1 MRIIYQQSRKSQL
14 IKFTENILT
23 SLAGGG
29 LDALRLLSMAAAAAA
44 TAAADDERTSLLTSA
59 ADDGSECS
67 TEEEGIGIACCFDRA
82 SRTLIGEL
90 IDYDY
95 R

>member
-1 MRIIYQQSRKSQL
+1 
-14 IKFTENILT
+14 
-23 SLAGGG
+23 
-29 LDALRLLSMAAAAAA
+29 MAVAAA
-44 TAAADDERTSLLTSA
+44 TAAAAADDERTSLLTSA
-59 ADDGSECS
+59 ADDGSEC
-67 TEEEGIGIACCFDRA
+67 TEEGIGIACCFDRA

>member
-1 MRIIYQQSRKSQL
+1 M
-14 IKFTENILT
+14 
-23 SLAGGG
+23 AGGG

-44 TAAADDERTSLLTSA
+44 TAAAADDERTSLLTSA

>member
-1 MRIIYQQSRKSQL
+1 M
-14 IKFTENILT
+14 
-23 SLAGGG
+23 
-29 LDALRLLSMAAAAAA
+29 SMGAAA
-44 TAAADDERTSLLTSA
+44 TAAAADDERTSLLTSA
-59 ADDGSECS
+59 ADDGSECR
-67 TEEEGIGIACCFDRA
+67 EEGIGIACCCDRA